1 MSTTEQLKFR
11 AAVTDLKER
20 IEPRIT
26 RIAGSIDQIRT
37 IALVNMVL
45 SLITLVGIALLAYL
59 VSE

>member
-11 AAVTDLKER
+11 AAITDIRDR

>member
-1 MSTTEQLKFR
+1 MNTTEQLKFR

-37 IALVNMVL
+37 IALVNMIL

>member
-1 MSTTEQLKFR
+1 MNTTEQLKFR

>member
-11 AAVTDLKER
+11 AAITDIRDR

-26 RIAGSIDQIRT
+26 RIAGSIDQVRT

-45 SLITLVGIALLAYL
+45 SLVTLTGIALLAYL
-59 VSE
+59 ISE

>member
-11 AAVTDLKER
+11 AAITDIRDR

-26 RIAGSIDQIRT
+26 RIAGSIDQVRT